1 MFSSSNLFN
10 FSRPINLRSI
20 ELSDIEIYLTFSPR
34 FSRAID
40 LTVSRPIY
48 LAMTSSPRVRRAL
61 IRQP

>member
-10 FSRPINLRSI
+10 FSPPIYLRSFVP
-20 ELSDIEIYLTFSPR
+20 SDIEIYLTFSPR
-34 FSRAID
+34 FPRPIY

-48 LAMTSSPRVRRAL
+48 LAMTSSPRGRRAL